1 MAKNFKKSLGSKTLS
16 SLIPTTQEEE
26 VKETAPPVVIPVVK
40 KTVKEVTSPPVQIE
54 RKVVETIKEQPPV
67 QKEAPIA
74 KNVTKKAAK
83 PKEVTTTV
91 TTFRVNDDN
100 LRAMKA
106 IAFWDRK
113 KIQEVFNEALTN
125 YIDQIPKATLK
136 KAIAEYE
143 RRYGKE

>member
-16 SLIPTTQEEE
+16 TLIPTTQEEVKKTPPSVVKSVAKKKKKE
-26 VKETAPPVVIPVVK
+26 VAPPPAPVEQKVEEPIVEQLPIQKDAPVVK
-40 KTVKEVTSPPVQIE
+40 TATKKKTKQKEVTS
-54 RKVVETIKEQPPV
+54 
-67 QKEAPIA
+67 
-74 KNVTKKAAK
+74 
-83 PKEVTTTV
+83 TV

-143 RRYGKE
+143 RRQEKE

>member
-1 MAKNFKKSLGSKTLS
+1 MAKNFKKSLGTKTLS
-16 SLIPTTQEEE
+16 SLIPTTEEE
-26 VKETAPPVVIPVVK
+26 VKETTAPVVRSVVK
-40 KTVKEVTSPPVQIE
+40 KKVQEIAPPPVQME
-54 RKVVETIKEQPPV
+54 QKVEVPIVEQPPV
-67 QKEAPIA
+67 QKEAPVA
-74 KNVTKKAAK
+74 KTVAKKK
-83 PKEVTTTV
+83 PKKKEVTTTV

-100 LRAMKA
+100 LLAMKA

-113 KIQEVFNEALTN
+113 KIQEVFNESLTN

>member
-16 SLIPTTQEEE
+16 TLIPTTQEE
-26 VKETAPPVVIPVVK
+26 VKETPPPVVKSVIK
-40 KTVKEVTSPPVQIE
+40 EKVKEVAPPPAPIE
-54 RKVVETIKEQPPV
+54 QKVKKPIVKQPPV
-67 QKEAPIA
+67 QKEAPVA
-74 KNVTKKAAK
+74 KPAAK
-83 PKEVTTTV
+83 KKPKKKEVTTTV

-100 LRAMKA
+100 LLAMKA

-125 YIDQIPKATLK
+125 YVDQIPKATLK

-143 RRYGKE
+143 QRHGKE